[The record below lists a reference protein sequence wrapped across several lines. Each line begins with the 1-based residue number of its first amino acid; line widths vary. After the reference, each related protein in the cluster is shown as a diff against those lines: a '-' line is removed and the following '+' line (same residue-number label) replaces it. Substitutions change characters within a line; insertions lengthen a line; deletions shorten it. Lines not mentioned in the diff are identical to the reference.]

1 MLKKTHLAVGLAVGL
16 YFLPFVTDKVLFI
29 PVILIASLLPD
40 IDSGF
45 SQLGRKK
52 IFKPI
57 QWTVS
62 HRGIIHSYTLCIA
75 LSLVLAFFYPV
86 LALPFFL
93 GYSFHLLLDSFTVN
107 GIKPFW
113 PLKFKSSGKIRSG
126 GRVESGIF
134 ITFVVLGILFFSR
147 LFL

>member
-1 MLKKTHLAVGLAVGL
+1 MLKRTHLVVGLAVGL
-16 YFLPFVTDKVLFI
+16 YFLPFVTHKFFFI
-29 PVILIASLLPD
+29 PVILVASLLPD
-40 IDSGF
+40 IDSGS

-75 LSLVLAFFYPV
+75 LSFLLAFFYPF

-93 GYSFHLLLDSFTVN
+93 GYSFHLLLDSFTIH

-113 PLKFKSSGKIRSG
+113 PLKFKSTGKIRTG

-134 ITFVVLGILFFSR
+134 ITFAVLSLLFFIR
-147 LFL
+147 MFL